1 MKTRTSALPYVLPL
15 VSALGLACGTP
26 PPEGTAT
33 GTDGSTGTATGT
45 ASATESTPTT
55 SGSVSDGDTTTASTT
70 QGSIS
75 DGQTD
80 ATTGT
85 TTDALTSTDP
95 TTGTTTNPVTSDTD
109 STTDPSASDTDTG
122 STTTG
127 DTTGDTTAD
136 TTGGTTT
143 ETTGDTTTDDT
154 TGEAV
159 DCGLQLKA
167 TIRDFKIPH
176 PDFET
181 YCCGVVQGL
190 VKTDL
195 GANKKPVFNMA
206 GGMLTDAATFD
217 QWYNNVPDVNQATQ
231 ITLDLTEIMPGVYSY
246 QNNDFFPIDGQL
258 FGNQGNNHNFHFTT
272 EIHTAFTYAGG
283 ESFTFTGDDDVWVFI
298 NKKLAIDIGG
308 VHGNTAASVNLDTLG
323 LTVGTTYPLDVFHAE
338 RHTVQSNFRIDT
350 TICAVPQ

>member
-95 TTGTTTNPVTSDTD
+95 TTGTTTSPVTSDTD

-127 DTTGDTTAD
+127 DTTAD
-136 TTGGTTT
+136 TTT